1 MEMPKSSEATIAAFR
16 SVVEAGPDSVEKKM
30 FGQLAGFVNGN
41 MFMGTFG
48 DQIQVRLSAAGRDEA
63 LRAGAIPFEPMGR
76 AMKEYVVLPPEVVA
90 DPAALRGW
98 VAKAYQYV
106 SENVPSKA
114 PKEPRSTARKR

>member
-16 SVVEAGPDSVEKKM
+16 SVVEAGPDAVEKKM

-76 AMKEYVVLPPEVVA
+76 AMKEYVVLPLEIVEDSEALESWVGRA
-90 DPAALRGW
+90 YDFAAALP
-98 VAKAYQYV
+98 AKL
-106 SENVPSKA
+106 PRPRA
-114 PKEPRSTARKR
+114 PKRTAR